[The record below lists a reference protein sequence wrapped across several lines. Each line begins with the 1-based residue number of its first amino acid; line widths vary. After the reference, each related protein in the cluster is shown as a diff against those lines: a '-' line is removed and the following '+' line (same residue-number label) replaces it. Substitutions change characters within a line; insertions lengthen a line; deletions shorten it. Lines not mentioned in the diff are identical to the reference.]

1 MQYFATQNLML
12 KLNSVV
18 DKGQNKQKKKNQL
31 WFALNLWIAYI
42 NFEVL

>member
-18 DKGQNKQKKKNQL
+18 DKGQNKQKKKKSAMVRSEPL
-31 WFALNLWIAYI
+31 DCIHKF
-42 NFEVL
+42 

>member
-18 DKGQNKQKKKNQL
+18 DKGQNKQKKKNHGSL
-31 WFALNLWIAYI
+31 
-42 NFEVL
+42 

>member
-18 DKGQNKQKKKNQL
+18 DKGQNKQKKKKS